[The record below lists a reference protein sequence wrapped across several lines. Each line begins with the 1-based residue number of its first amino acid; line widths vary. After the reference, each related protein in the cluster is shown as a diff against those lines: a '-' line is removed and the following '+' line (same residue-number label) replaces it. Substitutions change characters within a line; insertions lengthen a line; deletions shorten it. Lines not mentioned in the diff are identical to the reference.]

1 MKRLYI
7 YCSLFGLI
15 LGMMSCNDDKETI
28 TVTGFQDGAS
38 SELTA
43 SQTSIELNAE
53 TAGVAALTLSWGS
66 YNLGISDENYHLP
79 DEMVNN
85 YIELSTDASFN
96 NIESTLIQGNSRS
109 YTHVELNNLTKKIGF
124 EPWKASPL
132 YIRIK
137 YVLGNNLAPQY
148 SNALTVNIIPYGI
161 RMNSMEMLGADQ
173 ETVTGYLYSP
183 AEDGVY
189 QGFIGASGWMNAYF
203 KENDGTMWGNDG
215 VVGTAFLLSN
225 DATTFWNI
233 WYPGVAGSYLTTVN
247 TVTKQW
253 SATLL
258 SELTITVD
266 GNPISMKFSVP
277 QNTWSGSFAAS
288 GACTITSA
296 TATTKAYTLET
307 STDDD
312 AAISGTLNLDFYA
325 SIPKA
330 GNYILKLA
338 MGSEEIEATL
348 EEGEIEPSSYFN
360 YLEMINPDNWNDV
373 KCRLYSPEE
382 DYIYRGF
389 YYAWGWEN
397 FKFATEDRET
407 VYGSVPESLYEL
419 DPTGAAWNIWMDTEN
434 SAFYLF
440 TANLSDNTW
449 GCEEITKVSVSGDF
463 NGWALDTDMM
473 EYDVDAKIWRATLD
487 INFIEW
493 GMNIILNDNWDMK
506 LTKKND
512 GVMQYGAGNNIVP
525 SEMGVYLFTL
535 NMYDMGNIIY
545 TLEKQ

>member
-1 MKRLYI
+1 M
-7 YCSLFGLI
+7 LF
-15 LGMMSCNDDKETI
+15 
-28 TVTGFQDGAS
+28 
-38 SELTA
+38 
-43 SQTSIELNAE
+43 
-53 TAGVAALTLSWGS
+53 
-66 YNLGISDENYHLP
+66 
-79 DEMVNN
+79 
-85 YIELSTDASFN
+85 
-96 NIESTLIQGNSRS
+96 RS
-109 YTHVELNNLTKKIGF
+109 
-124 EPWKASPL
+124 
-132 YIRIK
+132 
-137 YVLGNNLAPQY
+137 
-148 SNALTVNIIPYGI
+148 
-161 RMNSMEMLGADQ
+161 
-173 ETVTGYLYSP
+173 
-183 AEDGVY
+183 
-189 QGFIGASGWMNAYF
+189 
-203 KENDGTMWGNDG
+203 
-215 VVGTAFLLSN
+215 
-225 DATTFWNI
+225 
-233 WYPGVAGSYLTTVN
+233 GVAGSYLTTVN
-247 TVTKQW
+247 TVTEQW

-258 SELTITVD
+258 TDLTVMVD
-266 GNPISMKFSVP
+266 GNPVEMRFSVP
-277 QNTWSGSFAAS
+277 QNAWTGSFAAS
-288 GACTITSA
+288 GASNITSA
-296 TATTKAYTLET
+296 TATTKTYTLDT
-307 STDDD
+307 GTDDD

-407 VYGSVPESLYEL
+407 VYGSVAGSLYEL

-440 TANLSDNTW
+440 TANLADNTW

-473 EYDVDAKIWRATLD
+473 EYDVDAKIWNITLD

-506 LTKKND
+506 LTKKSD
-512 GVMQYGAGNNIVP
+512 GVMQLGAGNNIIP
-525 SEMGVYLFTL
+525 AETGVYLFTL
-535 NMYDMGNIIY
+535 NMYDIGNIIY